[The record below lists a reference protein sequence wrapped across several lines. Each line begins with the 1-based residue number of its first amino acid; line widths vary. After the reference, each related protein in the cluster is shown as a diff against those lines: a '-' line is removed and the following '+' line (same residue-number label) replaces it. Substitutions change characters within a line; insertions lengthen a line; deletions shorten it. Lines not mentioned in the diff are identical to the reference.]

1 MVYTGHSHAI
11 KRGTTAGGAP
21 IYEAGSFGRNMAVQD
36 LIITGAGRRATV
48 RVPMW
53 TSAMAPAI
61 RRLTACWAWKLNAH
75 PAQAAW
81 MSAGAEE
88 NDEVSRAQH
97 IYQAAATYSNHAGN
111 AVIGTLPPA

>member
-1 MVYTGHSHAI
+1 MVALLHADASAAADIGRDVDVVYTGHSHAI

-61 RRLTACWAWKLNAH
+61 RRLTACWAWMA
-75 PAQAAW
+75 
-81 MSAGAEE
+81 
-88 NDEVSRAQH
+88 
-97 IYQAAATYSNHAGN
+97 
-111 AVIGTLPPA
+111 